1 MDVLLIAT
9 TLLAVFGIVA
19 SAAGIESREGWDTRI
34 DARHS
39 SH

>member
-19 SAAGIESREGWDTRI
+19 SAAGSESRDGFAGDDGRSVG
-34 DARHS
+34 R
-39 SH
+39 